1 MNKPKS
7 RYYGEQIDAIV
18 HEVSKLAI
26 ACDIDFYA
34 PDAAERVLK
43 NDETVC
49 RRRNTVA
56 FQKIRRHLMAFYPL
70 EEKSIERIGAD
81 RTLEIT
87 KHVRAE
93 ISKLRNEGKPGS
105 APVIDE
111 D

>member
-7 RYYGEQIDAIV
+7 RYFTEQIDGIV

-26 ACDIDFYA
+26 ACDIDFFA
-34 PDAAERVLK
+34 PDAAERVLN

-49 RRRNTVA
+49 RRKNTAA

-70 EEKSIERIGAD
+70 EEKAIERIGAD
-81 RTLEIT
+81 RTLEIVEQ
-87 KHVRAE
+87 VRAG
-93 ISKLRNEGKPGS
+93 IRHLRDEGKPGS
-105 APVIDE
+105 VPHD